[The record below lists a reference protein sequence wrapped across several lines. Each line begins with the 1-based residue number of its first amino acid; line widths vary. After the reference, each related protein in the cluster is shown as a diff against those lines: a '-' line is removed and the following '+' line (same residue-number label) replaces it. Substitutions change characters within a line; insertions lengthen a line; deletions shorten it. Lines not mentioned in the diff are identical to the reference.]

1 MAVLFE
7 QDVLEIYTRNNAYT
21 LEMHRRTEKWLLGVL
36 PKHDRP
42 DQFVVKYS
50 DGKFYPVSSR
60 SKVVIEPAEIGHTK
74 GQPPMSKFGVRC
86 DIEGF
91 DTLEQ
96 ATLWWDTCSQ

>member
-7 QDVLEIYTRNNAYT
+7 QDVLEIYSRWDADSP
-21 LEMHRRTEKWLLGVL
+21 EMRLRKEKRLLGAL
-36 PKHDRP
+36 NAPKRI

-60 SKVVIEPAEIGHTK
+60 SLVTLVPSKVATTK
-74 GQPPMSKFGVRC
+74 GHPPMSKFGVRC

-96 ATLWWDTCSQ
+96 ATLWWDTCGE